1 MATKKSEIPEP
12 VFLSAPKAASLCGV
26 SRNTICCWIRDE
38 KLPSYRTA
46 GGKYLIRPADLMGFM
61 RNNSMFVPPALVEI
75 AAEDEKNVGA
85 PPKDQEAQARQTENE
100 PTILV
105 VDDDEAMR
113 RMVTLTLKS
122 LDLAVLEAQNGFE
135 ALHLFTVTPTIGLV
149 ILDMIMPGQGGA
161 DTFEQIRKL
170 SPTVPVVVLTGQSP
184 EYAEEAFAE
193 SRPDMILYK
202 PVQSDHL
209 RSVASTFLSDLGF

>member
-1 MATKKSEIPEP
+1 MATKKNDIPEP

-85 PPKDQEAQARQTENE
+85 PPQEEQHRRTENE
-100 PTILV
+100 PMILV

-122 LDLAVLEAQNGFE
+122 LKLPIVEAQNGFE
-135 ALHLFTVTPTIGLV
+135 ALHLFTVNPTIGLV
-149 ILDMIMPGQGGA
+149 ILDMMMPGQGGA
-161 DTFEQIRKL
+161 DTFKQIRKL
-170 SPTVPVVVLTGQSP
+170 SPTVPVVVLTGQSQA
-184 EYAEEAFAE
+184 YAEEAFAGGP
-193 SRPDMILYK
+193 PDMILYK
-202 PVQSDHL
+202 PVQADHL
-209 RSVASTFLSDLGF
+209 RSVASTYLSDLGF